1 MSITITNLGYVSKKI
16 ECFSFLFRMFKDKY
30 ISNIKNPIARN
41 MFAALMLN
49 RAYSTCKILKKTPSP
64 LLEITKS
71 QASKLQK
78 ILNVEVNYGFS
89 YSKPLCTD
97 KNTIIFPLYTI
108 YSNTLYGFL
117 FDKKPQKILPPLCTF
132 KEFNEFYIKKLQ
144 DKYTLVQPQAVIF
157 SNHSLPVSLAK
168 KDSYEKD
175 TYVFCNL
182 LAKNLNL
189 KEYYVSFQSKL
200 GPIKWLEP
208 STINVLKLLKNK
220 SVLIVPVSFVSDN
233 TETLFEIDYTYT
245 QVAKDLNIKLE
256 RLECFNDSDDFV
268 EVLSKILLRYI

>member
-1 MSITITNLGYVSKKI
+1 MSITITNLGYVSKRL
-16 ECFSFLFRMFKDKY
+16 ECFSFLFRMFKDKH
-30 ISNIKNPIARN
+30 ISNIKNPISRHI
-41 MFAALMLN
+41 FAGLMLN
-49 RAYSTCKILKKTPSP
+49 RAYSTCKILKKVPSP

-71 QASKLQK
+71 QAKKLQK
-78 ILNVEVNYGFS
+78 ILNVEVNYCFS
-89 YSKPLCTD
+89 YSKPLCTE
-97 KNTIIFPLYTI
+97 KNTITFPLYTV
-108 YSNTLYGFL
+108 YSKTLYGSI

-132 KEFNEFYIKKLQ
+132 KEFNAFYIQKLQ
-144 DKYTLVQPQAVIF
+144 NKYSLVNPQAVIF

-182 LAKNLNL
+182 IAKSLNL
-189 KEYYVSFQSKL
+189 KEYYISFQSKL

-208 STINVLKLLKNK
+208 STINVLKSLKDK

-233 TETLFEIDYTYT
+233 TETLFEIDHIYA

-268 EVLSKILLRYI
+268 EVLSKILMRYI